1 MWMGEGLHDQYILV
15 NSEMTE
21 QNGRFYPTLF
31 CPPYSVPSHTPKKK
45 KKKGNLKCSGENQ
58 QAPWKKLKDTDIT
71 FVFNYT
77 TFILVEQVYFTDKDD
92 F

>member
-1 MWMGEGLHDQYILV
+1 MEGFIPPCFAPHIL
-15 NSEMTE
+15 
-21 QNGRFYPTLF
+21 
-31 CPPYSVPSHTPKKK
+31 SHPIPLKK

>member
-1 MWMGEGLHDQYILV
+1 MGHGCLV
-15 NSEMTE
+15 PVLGNLSNFVSYLPLI
-21 QNGRFYPTLF
+21 QNERQ
-31 CPPYSVPSHTPKKK
+31 KERR